1 MKHVHCND
9 DNDYYG
15 TFACWEGFVLK
26 ILAVFTS
33 GMICFEMCRRMGN
46 KKDHTKKPLRIN
58 IKQEGLERATFCL
71 SVGYFVFHESTAE
84 ILSDTIGKK
93 KNILQQRDTE

>member
-46 KKDHTKKPLRIN
+46 KKDHTKKTLKNKHQTGGI
-58 IKQEGLERATFCL
+58 RACDILFISRLFCVPREH
-71 SVGYFVFHESTAE
+71 S
-84 ILSDTIGKK
+84 
-93 KNILQQRDTE
+93 